1 MKDNV
6 PPARAGN
13 AFLLAQLGAHA
24 TQQFAER
31 LAALDL
37 APPQAGI
44 LRIIAMTPGL
54 SQQAVAHQLGTPP
67 SRLVALIDGLEQRGL
82 IERRRNPDDRRHH
95 ALYLT
100 ENGGRFMGRMAA
112 VGMAHEDAIC
122 AGLDDDERAQLNGLL
137 LRIAGKQGLTTFGH
151 PGYGGR
157 PPG

>member
-1 MKDNV
+1 MKDSV

-13 AFLLAQLGAHA
+13 AFLLAQLGAYA
-24 TQQFAER
+24 AQKFAER
-31 LAALDL
+31 LAALEL

-44 LRIIAMTPGL
+44 LRIIAITPGL
-54 SQQAVAHQLGTPP
+54 SQQSVAHQLGTPP

-100 ENGGRFMGRMAA
+100 EEGGRFMGRMAQ

-122 AGLDDDERAQLNGLL
+122 AGLDDEERSRLNTLL
-137 LRIAGKQGLTTFGH
+137 QRIAGKQGLTTFGH
-151 PGYGGR
+151 PGYDSVGES
-157 PPG
+157 

>member
-1 MKDNV
+1 MKDSV

-13 AFLLAQLGAHA
+13 AFLLAQLGAYA
-24 TQQFAER
+24 AQKFAER
-31 LAALDL
+31 LAALAL

-44 LRIIAMTPGL
+44 LRIIAMSPGL
-54 SQQAVAHQLGTPP
+54 SQQSVAHQLGTPP

-100 ENGGRFMGRMAA
+100 EEGDRFMGRMAQ

-122 AGLDDDERAQLNGLL
+122 AGLDDEERSRLNTLL
-137 LRIAGKQGLTTFGH
+137 QRIAVKQGLTTLGH
-151 PGYGGR
+151 PGYNSVE
-157 PPG
+157 